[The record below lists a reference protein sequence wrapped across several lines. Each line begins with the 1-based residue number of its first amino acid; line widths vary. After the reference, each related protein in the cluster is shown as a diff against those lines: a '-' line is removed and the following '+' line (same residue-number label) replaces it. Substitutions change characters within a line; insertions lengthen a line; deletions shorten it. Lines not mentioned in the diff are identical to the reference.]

1 MSNKSQADDSK
12 EPEEPVVRDKRR
24 VDPETGEVRPQDVQE
39 EPEGSSELPADGYED
54 ADVET
59 SLNDVDVEFLEKA
72 ADDLAAERLEDLQRV
87 TAEYANYRKRTEANR
102 EVERERL
109 VGDVVRLLLPVLD
122 DIERAEKHGD
132 LIEGAPITLM
142 ANKLRAVT
150 ERLGLASYATVG
162 DAFDPNQHEAL
173 LQQPS
178 ADVSVPTILEVVES
192 GYILG
197 STQVRPAKVIVATP
211 E

>member
-1 MSNKSQADDSK
+1 MSNKSQADESK

-24 VDPETGEVRPQDVQE
+24 VDPETGELRPQDVQE

-102 EVERERL
+102 DIERERV
-109 VGDVVRLLLPVLD
+109 VGDVVRSLLPVLD
-122 DIERAEKHGD
+122 DIERADKHGD
-132 LIEGAPITLM
+132 LVEGAPITLI
-142 ANKLRAVT
+142 ATKLRAVT
-150 ERLGLASYATVG
+150 ERLGLVTYGAVG
-162 DAFDPNQHEAL
+162 EAFDPNQHEAL
-173 LQQPS
+173 LQQPT
-178 ADVSVPTILEVVES
+178 AEVTTPTVLEVVEP
-192 GYILG
+192 GYMLG
-197 STQVRPAKVIVATP
+197 SSQVRPAKVIVATP